1 MITSQLATDN
11 IYCVGQKKKCNFVTK
26 TQMTSP
32 LPKKEE
38 TVFKR
43 MKFIQNTSVKKTKI
57 MKTKSIQ
64 TTQNI
69 FYSKTYSNHSKQKL
83 KK

>member
-1 MITSQLATDN
+1 
-11 IYCVGQKKKCNFVTK
+11 
-26 TQMTSP
+26 MTSP

-43 MKFIQNTSVKKTKI
+43 MKFIQNTSVKKTKT

-69 FYSKTYSNHSKQKL
+69 FLQQDIL
-83 KK
+83 